1 MQLTLADTR
10 ITTVPFRAD
19 RLLVV
24 EREGEPFVPMRPIVT
39 AMGLDWKSQHA
50 KLTEGRFQT
59 CVVEITTQ
67 LPGDP
72 QRRAVTCLPLRKLA
86 GWLMTISP
94 NKVKPELRET
104 VMAYQ
109 AECDDVLWQHWSGQ
123 HRKAETQAE
132 KYWFTR
138 RPHWRAIRSLVF
150 DGLTY
155 AQAGQRLGRSAGS
168 VGRCV
173 RRMVQVGLIDPVQ
186 FIRLRYLPHTAERL
200 VAANKQMCLQWGVA
214 P

>member
-1 MQLTLADTR
+1 
-10 ITTVPFRAD
+10 
-19 RLLVV
+19 
-24 EREGEPFVPMRPIVT
+24 
-39 AMGLDWKSQHA
+39 
-50 KLTEGRFQT
+50 
-59 CVVEITTQ
+59 
-67 LPGDP
+67 
-72 QRRAVTCLPLRKLA
+72 
-86 GWLMTISP
+86 MTISP

>member
-186 FIRLRYLPHTAERL
+186 FIRLRYPW
-200 VAANKQMCLQWGVA
+200 NYGN
-214 P
+214 

>member
-1 MQLTLADTR
+1 MIDVATLSVIRRWALREHLSLREIARRTGLSRNTIKKYLRAGEAEPRYAKRVSPSRLD
-10 ITTVPFRAD
+10 PFA
-19 RLLVV
+19 
-24 EREGEPFVPMRPIVT
+24 E
-39 AMGLDWKSQHA
+39 
-50 KLTEGRFQT
+50 
-59 CVVEITTQ
+59 
-67 LPGDP
+67 
-72 QRRAVTCLPLRKLA
+72 KLA